1 MSDVIILR
9 KAKKDLENEILFF
22 IQEKISKFKKDTQF
36 DVIDI
41 NIDIKRIYKISGEDE
56 FIVTGCSLYLGI

>member
-1 MSDVIILR
+1 MSDIIILR
-9 KAKKDLENEILFF
+9 KAKKDLENEISFF

-41 NIDIKRIYKISGEDE
+41 NIDIERIYKIGGEDE
-56 FIVTGCSLYLGI
+56 FIVTGCSLHLEI